1 MVMMVTAM
9 MVMIVMVVTMMVM
22 IVMVV
27 MMMVMLCK
35 CDVGKLLDDP
45 VMILRTDRGVRK
57 LRKVAPRN
65 QVKAASRNRQ
75 TQSLPTYVLGL
86 GGVWCKRYNLWRC
99 EPVEVSLSIIERWK

>member
-1 MVMMVTAM
+1 M
-9 MVMIVMVVTMMVM
+9 MVMIVMVM
-22 IVMVV
+22 

-86 GGVWCKRYNLWRC
+86 GGGWCKRYNLWRC

>member
-1 MVMMVTAM
+1 MMVTAM

-45 VMILRTDRGVRK
+45 VMILRTEW
-57 LRKVAPRN
+57 
-65 QVKAASRNRQ
+65 
-75 TQSLPTYVLGL
+75 
-86 GGVWCKRYNLWRC
+86 GG
-99 EPVEVSLSIIERWK
+99 